1 MISIPQKVINS
12 AVGVKANVAQGML
25 GFAKNMVNKIPYWFR
40 PWIWVNSISS
50 YYHFV
55 NYYF

>member
-25 GFAKNMVNKIPYWFR
+25 GFAKNMVNKIPY
-40 PWIWVNSISS
+40 
-50 YYHFV
+50 
-55 NYYF
+55 